1 MDGHLNRRTALR
13 SDYRLRLAGRVPF
26 FYGWVIVGA
35 AFLGAFVGGGLQ
47 SFTFSVFLE
56 PMSESLGWSRTVLTG
71 ALALRILTAA
81 SLAPLFGSVV
91 DRHGPRFLMLASAVI
106 GGVAALLISQVS
118 EIWQFYAIFAF
129 VGISGGAGLGGVVT
143 GATVSKWF
151 VRLRGRALAFTTM
164 GGPAPGL
171 VLAPIMAFVVF
182 TYGWQTGWIL
192 MSVLF
197 IVLLLPVSL
206 LMARQPED
214 MGLLPDGAKSEDEV
228 KEAYASRG
236 GLESQH
242 SWRLREAI
250 RTRALWLLVLTQ
262 ILSGLAVSSVVL
274 HEFSYVRELGYST
287 AIAAGVLSTHS
298 GLAMAFRPLWGLL
311 LERVPVRYAMSSVYI
326 GTGSALILLLNADS
340 APFVFLFAVV
350 YGMSVAGLAVSQ
362 AIIFPNYFG
371 RDHVGT
377 IRGFIMPISMPAGAL
392 GPFLVSVAFD
402 TTGTYFTAF
411 TILMLLM
418 LASAVI
424 MLLVKPPVRR

>member
-1 MDGHLNRRTALR
+1 LDQRTTVR
-13 SDYRLRLAGRVPF
+13 SDYRLRLAERIPF
-26 FYGWVIVGA
+26 FYGWIIVGT
-35 AFLGAFVGGGLQ
+35 AFLGTFVGGGLQ

-81 SLAPLFGSVV
+81 SLAPLFGFVV
-91 DRHGPRFLMLASAVI
+91 DRYGPRFLMVASAVI
-106 GGVAALLISQVS
+106 GGVATLLLSRVS

-171 VLAPIMAFVVF
+171 ILAPVIAFVVF
-182 TYGWQTGWIL
+182 TYGWQAGWIL

-228 KEAYASRG
+228 KETYGRRAS
-236 GLESQH
+236 LESQY
-242 SWRLREAI
+242 SWRLGEAL
-250 RTRALWLLVLTQ
+250 RTRTLWLLVLTQ

-274 HEFSYVRELGYST
+274 HEFSYVKQLGYST
-287 AIAAGVLSTHS
+287 AVAAGVLSTHG
-298 GLAMAFRPLWGLL
+298 GLAMAFRPVWGLM
-311 LERVPVRYAMSSVYI
+311 LERVPVRFAMSAVYL
-326 GTGSALILLLNADS
+326 GTGGALLILLNAS
-340 APFVFLFAVV
+340 SIPMVFLFAAV
-350 YGMSVAGLAVSQ
+350 YGSSVAGLAVSQ

-371 RDHVGT
+371 RDNVGT
-377 IRGFIMPISMPAGAL
+377 IRGFIMPLSMPAGAL

-402 TTGTYFTAF
+402 TKGTYFMAF
-411 TILMLLM
+411 TVLMFLMLV
-418 LASAVI
+418 SAVI

>member
-1 MDGHLNRRTALR
+1 MNRRTTLQ
-13 SDYRLRLAGRVPF
+13 SDYRLRLAGRIPF

-35 AFLGAFVGGGLQ
+35 AFLGAFIGGGLQ

-91 DRHGPRFLMLASAVI
+91 DRYGPRFLMLASAVI
-106 GGVAALLISQVS
+106 GGVAALLLSRVS

-171 VLAPIMAFVVF
+171 VLAPVIAFVVF
-182 TYGWQTGWIL
+182 TYGWQAGWIL

-228 KEAYASRG
+228 KEAYVRRG
-236 GLESQH
+236 GLESQY
-242 SWRLREAI
+242 SWRLGEAL
-250 RTRALWLLVLTQ
+250 RTRTLWLLVLTQ

-274 HEFSYVRELGYST
+274 HEFSYVKQLGYST
-287 AIAAGVLSTHS
+287 AVAAGVLSTHS
-298 GLAMAFRPLWGLL
+298 GLAMTFRPVWGLL
-311 LERVPVRYAMSSVYI
+311 LERVPVRFAMSAVYL
-326 GTGSALILLLNADS
+326 GTGGALIILLNANS
-340 APFVFLFAVV
+340 MPMVFLFAAV
-350 YGMSVAGLAVSQ
+350 YGTSVAGLAVSQ

-371 RDHVGT
+371 RDNVGT
-377 IRGFIMPISMPAGAL
+377 IRGFVMPMSMPAGAL

-402 TTGTYFTAF
+402 TMGTYFTAF
-411 TILMLLM
+411 TVLTFLM
-418 LASAVI
+418 LASAVV
-424 MLLVKPPVRR
+424 MLLVKPPVKR